1 MLIAILVLLA
11 VQFVFVLSIVGNC
24 GLIRKDIEELE
35 GHIIDI
41 RKEMYRR

>member
-1 MLIAILVLLA
+1 MLIAILVLLS

-24 GLIRKDIEELE
+24 GLLRKDIKELE
-35 GHIIDI
+35 EHLIDV